1 MQGLLWKGCQQ
12 QPAQLAIG
20 FSRLLLNDGP
30 IGRCPYGETKVQT
43 RQRKLPSE
51 RRSEIVAVA
60 SRLAGETGFGS
71 VTLRQVARAAGVT
84 PGLVSHYFPTV
95 ELLLAEAFE
104 QAMTFQMRDMFET
117 VRKHEA
123 SVDRMR
129 MFLQLNLDEQR
140 DSQYLLWAHAC
151 LLGRDQPLL
160 RDVVIRFLD
169 TWDDELEKVIRE
181 GIDSGDFHPHD
192 ARKAAVHISAL
203 LDSFASHVIS
213 FSRSRLGILSEMV
226 IDASE
231 RELGL
236 ASGTLKLS

>member
-1 MQGLLWKGCQQ
+1 MK
-12 QPAQLAIG
+12 P
-20 FSRLLLNDGP
+20 
-30 IGRCPYGETKVQT
+30 QT
-43 RQRKLPSE
+43 RQRKIPSE
-51 RRSEIVAVA
+51 RRSEIVAIA
-60 SRLAGETGFGS
+60 SRLAGETGFGG

-104 QAMTFQMRDMFET
+104 QAMTAQMRDMFET
-117 VRKHEA
+117 VRGQET
-123 SVDRMR
+123 SVGRMR
-129 MFLQLNLDEQR
+129 MFLRLNLDEER

-160 RDVVIRFLD
+160 RDVVVRFLD
-169 TWDDELEKVIRE
+169 SWDDELEKVIRE
-181 GIDSGDFHPHD
+181 GVEKGDFRPHD
-192 ARKAAVHISAL
+192 PRTAAIHISAL

-236 ASGTLKLS
+236 ASGTLKLTQTQSSSRESA

>member
-1 MQGLLWKGCQQ
+1 MARHC
-12 QPAQLAIG
+12 
-20 FSRLLLNDGP
+20 
-30 IGRCPYGETKVQT
+30 ETKVQA
-43 RQRKLPSE
+43 RQRKIPSE

-60 SRLAGETGFGS
+60 SRLAGETGFGG

-104 QAMTFQMRDMFET
+104 QAMSSQMRDMFET
-117 VRKHEA
+117 VRRQENA
-123 SVDRMR
+123 VDRMR
-129 MFLQLNLDEQR
+129 VFLRLNLDEQR
-140 DSQYLLWAHAC
+140 DGQYLLWAHAC

-160 RDVVIRFLD
+160 RDVVVRFLD

-181 GIDSGDFHPHD
+181 GVAAGDFNPHD
-192 ARKAAVHISAL
+192 PRKAAIHISAL

-226 IDASE
+226 VDATE

-236 ASGTLKLS
+236 ASGTLKLA

>member
-1 MQGLLWKGCQQ
+1 MGRQGG
-12 QPAQLAIG
+12 
-20 FSRLLLNDGP
+20 
-30 IGRCPYGETKVQT
+30 TKVQT
-43 RQRKLPSE
+43 RQRKIPSE

-60 SRLAGETGFGS
+60 SRLAGETGFGG

-104 QAMTFQMRDMFET
+104 QAMSSQMHDMFET
-117 VRKHEA
+117 VRRQET

-129 MFLQLNLDEQR
+129 VFLRLNLDEER

-160 RDVVIRFLD
+160 RDVVVRFLD
-169 TWDDELEKVIRE
+169 TWDEELEKVIRE
-181 GIDSGDFHPHD
+181 GIARGDFQSHD
-192 ARKAAVHISAL
+192 PRTAAIHISAL

-226 IDASE
+226 VGATE

-236 ASGTLKLS
+236 ASGTLKLD